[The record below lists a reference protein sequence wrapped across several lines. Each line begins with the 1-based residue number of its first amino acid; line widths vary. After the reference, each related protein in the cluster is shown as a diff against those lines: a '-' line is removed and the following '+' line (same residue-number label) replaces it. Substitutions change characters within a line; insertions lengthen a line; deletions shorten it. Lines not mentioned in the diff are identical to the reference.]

1 MEDSAVDK
9 LYHHFIRID
18 KDGNGHIDKQELLSI
33 PSVADNPLSGRL
45 LEVMD
50 VDRGGT
56 IDFNE
61 FVAGMSIFSKKTS
74 REKKLK
80 CIMTHFKSILI
91 NQCIVAFDIYDLD
104 RDGFISNG
112 ELYVVLRM
120 MSGDHL
126 KPTELQQVVDKTI
139 RDADKDGDG
148 KISFEEF
155 KKIVMAKN
163 STFLAMWD
171 FEDL

>member
-1 MEDSAVDK
+1 M
-9 LYHHFIRID
+9 
-18 KDGNGHIDKQELLSI
+18 QI
-33 PSVADNPLSGRL
+33 PSVAENPLASRL

-50 VDRGGT
+50 VDQGGT

-61 FVAGMSIFSKKTS
+61 FVATMSIFSSKTS

-80 CIMTHFKSILI
+80 CIPYLCYKLLI
-91 NQCIVAFDIYDLD
+91 VLVAFEVYDLD

-112 ELYVVLRM
+112 ELYTALKI

-126 KPTELQQVVDKTI
+126 KPNELQQVVDKTI

-148 KISFEEF
+148 KISYAEFEA
-155 KKIVMAKN
+155 IVLAKN
-163 STFLAMWD
+163 SDFLSMWN